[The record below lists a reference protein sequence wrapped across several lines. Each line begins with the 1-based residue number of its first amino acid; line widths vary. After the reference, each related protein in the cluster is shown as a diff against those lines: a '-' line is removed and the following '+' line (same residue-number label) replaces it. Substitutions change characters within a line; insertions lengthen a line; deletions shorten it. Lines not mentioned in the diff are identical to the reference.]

1 MAKFGSH
8 IKFLD
13 YNMNEFKRI
22 FLNNLI
28 IFVYYLYIVLLGLC
42 QNSGYIINQDA
53 EEILSTFL

>member
-1 MAKFGSH
+1 
-8 IKFLD
+8 
-13 YNMNEFKRI
+13 MNEFKRI
-22 FLNNLI
+22 FKNLI